1 MQVEYL
7 YQVGV
12 NPAAKEPLKVR
23 CDGKIIGSI
32 KKVEGGYQYFPTG
45 YKEGARSL
53 VPLAQS
59 KKLCS

>member
-45 YKEGARSL
+45 YKEGGEILSSVSAVQKTL
-53 VPLAQS
+53 
-59 KKLCS
+59 